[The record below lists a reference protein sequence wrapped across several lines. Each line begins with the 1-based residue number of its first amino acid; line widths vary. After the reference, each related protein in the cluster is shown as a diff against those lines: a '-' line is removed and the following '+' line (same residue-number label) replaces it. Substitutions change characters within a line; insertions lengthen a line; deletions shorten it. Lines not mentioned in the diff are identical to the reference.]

1 MESTNQR
8 INNKNYLYP
17 NFRPMNKAL
26 SIYTLAL
33 GAFLTVA
40 ILGSYAKM
48 GKNPEPT
55 PAVFEEGNN
64 PQFVRPVDL
73 DRDFDFA
80 GEKVPMN
87 NPDALERLDRE
98 LLVNTY
104 WQSSTMLNMKNAG
117 KFFPVIEPILAKNGI
132 PDDFKYVSVA
142 ESNLRNEV
150 SSAGAKGF
158 WQFMTETAK
167 YYGLEISDEV
177 DERYH
182 VEKATEAACKYI
194 KDYKKRFGAWTLCA
208 AAYNMGGTRLA
219 KELEKQ
225 RGTDYYSLSLNSET
239 SRYVFRVI
247 AIKEIMQRPRDFG
260 FYLEEDDLY
269 SPRSYE
275 EVTVDT
281 AVSNWGDFAA
291 QHGISYRA
299 LKYFNPWLISDK
311 LTNAGKKEYV
321 VRIPKEKF

>member
-1 MESTNQR
+1 
-8 INNKNYLYP
+8 
-17 NFRPMNKAL
+17 MNKAL
-26 SIYTLAL
+26 SVYTLAL

-40 ILGSYAKM
+40 ILGSYSRM
-48 GKNPEPT
+48 GKQ
-55 PAVFEEGNN
+55 PAPVPVGFVESDN

-73 DRDFDFA
+73 NRDFDFA

-87 NPDALERLDRE
+87 NPDARERLDRE

-132 PDDFKYVSVA
+132 PEDFKYLSVA

-150 SSAGAKGF
+150 SSAGARGF

-194 KDYKKRFGAWTLCA
+194 KDYKKRFGDWTLCA

-219 KELEKQ
+219 RELEKQ

-269 SPRSYE
+269 SPRSYD

-281 AVSNWGDFAA
+281 AIPNWGDFAA

-311 LTNAGKKEYV
+311 LTNAAKKTYV
-321 VRIPKEKF
+321 VKIPREKF